1 MTESL
6 LRLPEVRAM
15 VRRSTS
21 RIYADMAAGRFP
33 KPIRIGV
40 RAVAWREAELKQWLA
55 DRIAERDMR
64 EAA

>member
-1 MTESL
+1 MAENL

-55 DRIAERDMR
+55 DRIVERDMR

>member
-1 MTESL
+1 MAESL